1 MDKLKNSLNIYCDES
16 RVENTDSKKMVIGS
30 LFIPRKE
37 RDSIVEG
44 LKQIYNKHKFVF
56 ELKWT
61 KTNVMFKSYYQDIV
75 DYFVKSDFMQFR
87 CIVVDKT
94 NINYEEYHNDDR
106 ELAFFKFY
114 YFMLKVKLLNHNK
127 YYIII
132 DKKPTRDKNR
142 ARSLHYYLSS
152 YILLNNQNCSMKHLQ
167 AYDSKENILLQLTDY
182 LTGLV
187 GYAVNNRNKKNA
199 KSEMVVYLKDKLRIK
214 SFNSSTPLSE
224 NKFNIFVWKDI
235 DEKDS

>member
-1 MDKLKNSLNIYCDES
+1 
-16 RVENTDSKKMVIGS
+16 
-30 LFIPRKE
+30 
-37 RDSIVEG
+37 
-44 LKQIYNKHKFVF
+44 
-56 ELKWT
+56 
-61 KTNVMFKSYYQDIV
+61 
-75 DYFVKSDFMQFR
+75 
-87 CIVVDKT
+87 
-94 NINYEEYHNDDR
+94 
-106 ELAFFKFY
+106 
-114 YFMLKVKLLNHNK
+114 
-127 YYIII
+127 
-132 DKKPTRDKNR
+132 
-142 ARSLHYYLSS
+142 
-152 YILLNNQNCSMKHLQ
+152 LNNQNCSIKHLQ